1 MHKSTPEYAIQTGS
15 ELSRGKVYVFTAPRP
30 RAAFLEIA
38 AQMAAAPGAAALR
51 VIDAGNWF
59 NAYTV
64 ASRLRQLADR
74 STQTS
79 ITPFLARIQVAR
91 AFTCFQV
98 AALLHKAAAQ
108 TTPSS
113 GPVLVLDILGA
124 FHDENVG
131 YAERLRLLRNC
142 LPTLGSLRRGGPV
155 LVSAR
160 PGDPAFTALLIEA
173 ADALIQI
180 PSEPGQAGQR
190 QLSFWEE

>member
-1 MHKSTPEYAIQTGS
+1 MHKSTPEHAIQTGS

-38 AQMAAAPGAAALR
+38 AQMAAAPGVDILR

-64 ASRLRQLADR
+64 ATRLRQLANR
-74 STQTS
+74 SIQTS
-79 ITPFLARIQVAR
+79 ITPFLQRIQVAR

-98 AALLHKAAAQ
+98 AALLQEAAAQ
-108 TTPSS
+108 TTPVS
-113 GPVLVLDILGA
+113 GPVLVLDILGT

-131 YAERLRLLRNC
+131 YAERLRLLRSC
-142 LPTLGSLRRGGPV
+142 LPTLGILRQGGPV

-160 PGDPAFTALLIEA
+160 PGDPTFTTLLIEA

-180 PSEPGQAGQR
+180 PSEPGQAAQR
-190 QLSFWEE
+190 QLLLWEE